1 MYVVAGYSTGSI
13 IKQQKDR
20 RDYIDDFYSTH
31 APSTGTMADAS
42 VEVQQSTDSGVNGTV
57 NGAKPGSAAAANLR
71 KRQYTSQRAHS
82 LPDVLTSRTAA
93 AAYAGVA
100 VENEAAAAAGGG
112 GHRRPSGHQPR
123 YLRGNLVRT
132 SSHNS
137 SRKNYHVRY

>member
-1 MYVVAGYSTGSI
+1 
-13 IKQQKDR
+13 
-20 RDYIDDFYSTH
+20 
-31 APSTGTMADAS
+31 MADAS
-42 VEVQQSTDSGVNGTV
+42 VDVQQSVDSGTGVNGTV
-57 NGAKPGSAAAANLR
+57 NGPKPAASLR

-100 VENEAAAAAGGG
+100 SENEAAAAAAGG